1 MSGPILA
8 NAWYRVAELKP
19 RLRSHA
25 RLHRHR
31 YRGQVWYL
39 LQDPVSNRIHR
50 FTPAARLFIAAMVGQ
65 RSVNQLWELTNKHLG
80 EEAPTQDEII
90 NLLGQLHAADLLQS
104 DATPDAVEVFDRG
117 ERQEKA
123 LRLRS
128 FMNPMALRLHLWDP
142 DAVLNRIEPLIRL
155 LWSRWGGLLWL
166 AVVIPALLLIPPHLP
181 ELTGNFSDRVLAVDN
196 LLVLWLVF
204 PLIKAAHEFG
214 HAAATKR
221 GGGEVHD
228 MGIVMLIFIP
238 VPYVEASAA
247 TAFKSK
253 YERALVAAA
262 GMIVEVFIAAIAFY
276 FWLLAEPGLVRAILF
291 NVMLVAGVSTLVFN
305 GNPLLRYDA
314 YYILA
319 DMLEIPNLANRSTR
333 YWSYLAE
340 RYLFGARDIEQPD
353 ATRSEKGWFLF
364 YGMASTAYRTF
375 VTISIAL
382 FIAGQFFVIGVVLAI
397 WAVAA
402 MAVLPVFKAFKHI
415 ASSPNLNTRRGEAA
429 GIAGAVFGAL
439 MLLLFVVPAPYSTSA
454 EGVIW
459 LPEQAIVRA
468 GNEGFIDQF
477 LVTPGSI
484 VSKGD
489 VLLKISNPALDAR
502 IEQSAAREAELEAA
516 YAAQLTQDR
525 AQASVVREQLDSERS
540 TLKFLRKRAEGLSVR
555 AASGGAFFVPK
566 SSDVIGRFQKKGDL
580 LGYVIDQA
588 RPLARV
594 VVAQD
599 AVDLVRLDANSVK
612 VRYAHR
618 PELVAD
624 GRIARHVPASEAY
637 LPSRALAT
645 EGGGHIAT
653 DPRDQK
659 GTKAMERMFQ
669 LDIEMTG
676 AVAPGTFFG
685 ERVYVRFEHG
695 MLPLGLQ
702 AYRAI
707 RLLFLSHFNV

>member
-1 MSGPILA
+1 MSGPMLA
-8 NAWYRVAELKP
+8 NAWYRVADLKP

-25 RLHRHR
+25 KLHRHR

-50 FTPAARLFIAAMVGQ
+50 FTPAARLFIAAMDGL
-65 RSVNQLWELTNKHLG
+65 RSVNRIWELTNKHLG
-80 EEAPTQDEII
+80 EDAPTQDEII

-104 DATPDAVEVFDRG
+104 DVTPDAVEVFDRG
-117 ERQEKA
+117 ARQEKA

-128 FMNPMALRLHLWDP
+128 FMNPMAMRIHIWDP
-142 DAVLNRIEPLIRL
+142 DAFLNRIEPVTSLF
-155 LWSRWGGLLWL
+155 WNRWGGLLWL
-166 AVVIPALLLIPPHLP
+166 AVVLPALVLIPPHFA
-181 ELTGNFSDRVLAVDN
+181 ELAGNFSDRVLAVDN

-214 HAAATKR
+214 HAVATKR

-228 MGIVMLIFIP
+228 MGTVLLIFIP

-247 TAFKSK
+247 TAFKSRF
-253 YERALVAAA
+253 ERALVAAA

-276 FWLLAEPGLVRAILF
+276 FWLLAEPGMARAILF
-291 NVMLVAGVSTLVFN
+291 NIMLVAGVSTLVFN

-314 YYILA
+314 YYILS
-319 DMLEIPNLANRSTR
+319 DLLEIPNLANRSLR

-340 RYLFGARDIEQPD
+340 RYLFGSKDAEEPD
-353 ATRSEKGWFLF
+353 ATTSEKGWFLF
-364 YGMASTAYRTF
+364 YGLASTIYRAF

-382 FIAGQFFVIGVVLAI
+382 FIASQFFVIGVVLAI

-402 MAVLPVFKAFKHI
+402 MAVMPIFKALKHI
-415 ASSPNLNTRRGEAA
+415 ATSANLRSRRGQAA
-429 GIAGAVFGAL
+429 GIASAIFFTLVVVF
-439 MLLLFVVPAPYSTSA
+439 FFVPAPYSTSA

-459 LPEQAIVRA
+459 LPEQAIIRA
-468 GNEGFIDQF
+468 ENEGFVQQ
-477 LVTPGSI
+477 LLAAPGTM
-484 VSKGD
+484 VAKGD
-489 VLLKISNPALDAR
+489 ALFKISNPALDAR

-516 YAAQLTQDR
+516 FAAQVAQDR
-525 AQASVVREQLDSERS
+525 AQAGLIREQLDSERA
-540 TLKFLRKRAEGLSVR
+540 TLRLLRKRAEGLEIR
-555 AASGGAFFVPK
+555 AASAGAFLVPK
-566 SSDVIGRFQKKGDL
+566 AVDIIGRYQKKGDL
-580 LGYVIDQA
+580 LGYVVDQS

-594 VVAQD
+594 VVSQD

-618 PELVAD
+618 PELVAE

-637 LPSRALAT
+637 LPSRALTT

-653 DPRDQK
+653 DPRDQR

-669 LDIEMTG
+669 LDIEMSG
-676 AVAPGTFFG
+676 NVAAGTFFG
-685 ERVYVRFEHG
+685 ERVFVRVEHE
-695 MLPLGLQ
+695 MLPLGRQ
-702 AYRAI
+702 FYRAV